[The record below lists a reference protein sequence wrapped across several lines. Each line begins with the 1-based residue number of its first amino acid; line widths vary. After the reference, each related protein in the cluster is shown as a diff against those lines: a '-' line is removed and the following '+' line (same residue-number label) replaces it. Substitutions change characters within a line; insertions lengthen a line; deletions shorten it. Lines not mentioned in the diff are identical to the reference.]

1 MAPLSTISET
11 TTKTSI
17 TTSTCSSSSQISNNK
32 RNEQHGESNSI
43 NVNEA
48 KDISGKKHK
57 KRRKHHHCKHKH
69 KKLNV
74 KQKSNSNQ
82 TPGEDAED
90 EESGEDDSE
99 DENDQNLRIKLDGS
113 FNNTT
118 TYSIRSPVYPSG
130 TRACSEGKSNH
141 EEEKERDGDDELD
154 GDSDENEEEGDDE
167 DASDASDEETTPQK
181 SPRKLSKLKLDSARK
196 KGINPVTGR
205 PLWRWVDGDD
215 GYRRPG
221 SKGKAK
227 KLFHRDIQRGGNSDE
242 ILSVGDCAV
251 FLSTAR
257 VDRPYIGK
265 VELLWETWN
274 GNMMVKVKWFYHP
287 EEIETTGKKFDLKH
301 QV

>member
-1 MAPLSTISET
+1 MN
-11 TTKTSI
+11 KFYF
-17 TTSTCSSSSQISNNK
+17 QI
-32 RNEQHGESNSI
+32 
-43 NVNEA
+43 
-48 KDISGKKHK
+48 
-57 KRRKHHHCKHKH
+57 
-69 KKLNV
+69 
-74 KQKSNSNQ
+74 
-82 TPGEDAED
+82 
-90 EESGEDDSE
+90 
-99 DENDQNLRIKLDGS
+99 
-113 FNNTT
+113 
-118 TYSIRSPVYPSG
+118 
-130 TRACSEGKSNH
+130 
-141 EEEKERDGDDELD
+141 
-154 GDSDENEEEGDDE
+154 
-167 DASDASDEETTPQK
+167 
-181 SPRKLSKLKLDSARK
+181 SKLKLDSARK

-205 PLWRWVDGDD
+205 PLWRWVEGDD

-301 QV
+301 AVSHSTRLVLFIPRFIHFILCSSHMLLISPEITI

>member
-1 MAPLSTISET
+1 MDF
-11 TTKTSI
+11 
-17 TTSTCSSSSQISNNK
+17 QI
-32 RNEQHGESNSI
+32 
-43 NVNEA
+43 
-48 KDISGKKHK
+48 
-57 KRRKHHHCKHKH
+57 
-69 KKLNV
+69 
-74 KQKSNSNQ
+74 
-82 TPGEDAED
+82 
-90 EESGEDDSE
+90 
-99 DENDQNLRIKLDGS
+99 
-113 FNNTT
+113 
-118 TYSIRSPVYPSG
+118 
-130 TRACSEGKSNH
+130 
-141 EEEKERDGDDELD
+141 
-154 GDSDENEEEGDDE
+154 
-167 DASDASDEETTPQK
+167 
-181 SPRKLSKLKLDSARK
+181 SKLKLDSARK

-205 PLWRWVDGDD
+205 PLWRWVEGDD

-301 QV
+301 PVRHPRKLNFIGIFNYI